1 MAVTLKERPD
11 SRRIRYGT
19 RGGGVTALFNAR
31 GSDDAV
37 EIYNAVLALA
47 DGSPGGPTWLNFV
60 RQDVDVELLGG
71 TRGKVSVE
79 YGDAGFGGGGT
90 NAPVGTTPASPSAP
104 ASGSSALG
112 AGYSFDL
119 TAETEHVTQSRRTV
133 SEGVLP
139 GFGLPD
145 TKQAIGLVQGPDG
158 ARRVEGVDVFAP
170 KMDWSRQVARATVTR
185 DYIRTLRG
193 LVGKKNNATF
203 YGSAAG
209 EVLYLGASGQFSGQ
223 GWSITHKFSEKE
235 NIANLIL
242 APDPADPTNPAAA
255 NALVV
260 ASAKGWDYIWVGYRN
275 EVAVDEVAPRPIFFK
290 VEEVYPD
297 GNFGLLGIGT

>member
-1 MAVTLKERPD
+1 MAVTLRERSD
-11 SRRIRYGT
+11 SRRVRYGA
-19 RGGGVTALFNAR
+19 GGGGETLRFNAKGSTNQLDIMAAVALIESGQPGGDVWDGFFRSDIDVEPR
-31 GSDDAV
+31 GSDQ
-37 EIYNAVLALA
+37 
-47 DGSPGGPTWLNFV
+47 WLVTIEYTN
-60 RQDVDVELLGG
+60 
-71 TRGKVSVE
+71 RG
-79 YGDAGFGGGGT
+79 GFGGSGVPT
-90 NAPVGTTPASPSAP
+90 GTTPASPSAP
-104 ASGSSALG
+104 ATGSTALG

-119 TAETEHVTQSRRTV
+119 TAETEHITQSKRTI
-133 SEGVLP
+133 SEGALP

-158 ARRVEGVDVFAP
+158 ARRIEGVDVFVP
-170 KMDWSRQVARATVTR
+170 KMDWSRTVARATVTR

-209 EVLYLGASGQFSGQ
+209 EVLYLGASGQHNGQ

-235 NIANLIL
+235 NITNLIL

-260 ASAKGWDYIWVGYRN
+260 TSAKGWDYTWVGYKN
-275 EVAVDEVAPRPIFFK
+275 EVADNEVAPRPVFFK

-297 GNFGLLGIGT
+297 GNFANIGIGS